1 MLRLRCA
8 QLTIGPCRRV
18 GCVQRTHR
26 CGKGCRGIGH
36 ADALVYPVHLICPC
50 WERRGLRR
58 TRPVIEVEV
67 HKIEVPLQ
75 LPEPFDNLRIV
86 EAVHLHRDLRNR
98 RQQLVG
104 GPEER
109 IPLPTLNVHLDDQ
122 APASVAVLPD
132 LVFQRVEKMRG
143 LVAAAIADTFVV
155 KHKRAAVTSWP
166 GWIKT
171 VVLMHRDVI
180 PARQLASPVVV
191 AANAVRVPCIERLDQ
206 ILAHQVSAIVGAA
219 EALQRTI
226 FQDDRLEFRK
236 NRLTQPARRGPA
248 HDIANRNGGRCGES
262 DDNKRDADSMSS
274 HEDVDLPK

>member
-1 MLRLRCA
+1 M
-8 QLTIGPCRRV
+8 
-18 GCVQRTHR
+18 
-26 CGKGCRGIGH
+26 
-36 ADALVYPVHLICPC
+36 
-50 WERRGLRR
+50 
-58 TRPVIEVEV
+58 EV

-98 RQQLVG
+98 GQQLVG
-104 GPEER
+104 GPDER

-262 DDNKRDADSMSS
+262 DDDKRDADSMSS
-274 HEDVDLPK
+274 HEGVLHRSRPIKTILKLLILPSICPRLRRCTFQNDTGDRMMLGMAKRDECGSDSASRREFLGRPG